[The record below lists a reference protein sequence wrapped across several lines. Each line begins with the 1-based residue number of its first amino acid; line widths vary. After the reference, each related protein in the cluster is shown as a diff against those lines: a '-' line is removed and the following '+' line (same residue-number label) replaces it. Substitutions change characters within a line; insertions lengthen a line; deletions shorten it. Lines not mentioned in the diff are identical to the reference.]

1 MAAGRTLGESQMSQ
15 TFRAGKMF
23 GASIAALTLTAACSA
38 VGGPLA
44 NARTSG
50 GSSSSGS
57 TSDMVRVKGES
68 VPHNSDASG
77 NSKAEADVSLVR
89 DGDYVTVTVTGKRS
103 APGLVHAQHI
113 HGPGLHECPTIGADA
128 NHDGLID
135 TSEGLPDYGPIVVSL
150 TTTGDTSPKSGLAVD
165 RFPVADA
172 NGNYT
177 YERKLHVGDEIPMA
191 IADHLTDFHVVSHG
205 IDTNHNGAY
214 DFSKGPSDLDPTLP
228 QEATVPASCGL
239 IENGHMSSDDHDDMN
254 MDHGMMDMVR
264 VKGESVPHNSDA
276 SGNSKAEADVSLVRD
291 GDYVTVTVTGKRS
304 APGLVHAQHIHGPG
318 LHECPTIGADANHDG
333 LIDTSEGLPDY
344 GPIVVSL
351 TTTGDTSPK
360 SGLAVDRFPVA
371 DANGNYTYERK
382 LHVGD
387 EIPMAIADHLTD
399 FHVVSHGIDTNHNGA
414 YDFSKGPS
422 DLDPTLPQEA
432 TVPASCGLIK

>member
-1 MAAGRTLGESQMSQ
+1 MSR

-23 GASIAALTLTAACSA
+23 GASVAALTLTAACSA

-44 NARTSG
+44 NGNRSG
-50 GSSSSGS
+50 GSSSHGS
-57 TSDMVRVKGES
+57 
-68 VPHNSDASG
+68 
-77 NSKAEADVSLVR
+77 
-89 DGDYVTVTVTGKRS
+89 
-103 APGLVHAQHI
+103 
-113 HGPGLHECPTIGADA
+113 
-128 NHDGLID
+128 
-135 TSEGLPDYGPIVVSL
+135 
-150 TTTGDTSPKSGLAVD
+150 
-165 RFPVADA
+165 
-172 NGNYT
+172 
-177 YERKLHVGDEIPMA
+177 
-191 IADHLTDFHVVSHG
+191 
-205 IDTNHNGAY
+205 
-214 DFSKGPSDLDPTLP
+214 
-228 QEATVPASCGL
+228 
-239 IENGHMSSDDHDDMN
+239 
-254 MDHGMMDMVR
+254 MDMVR

-291 GDYVTVTVTGKRS
+291 GEFVTVTVTGKRS

-318 LHECPTIGADANHDG
+318 MHECPTIDADANHDG

-351 TTTGDTSPK
+351 TTSGDTSPN

-387 EIPMAIADHLTD
+387 EIPTAIADHLTD